1 MNKKEE
7 SENES
12 LAMSILRDF
21 KKENKALKILLGL
34 SIITNILIVILK

>member
-1 MNKKEE
+1 MK
-7 SENES
+7 NEPS

-34 SIITNILIVILK
+34 SIIANIVIAIVLR